1 MATPKLTKKVISDY
15 FRTDCERFL
24 ALSLYRTTTKE
35 TPKYN
40 MPKPI
45 IARKSQ
51 GVLSAPGKKAEELIY
66 KLLLDEFGTSTV
78 NYRILKDITLE
89 DTLKAGL
96 DDILFL
102 CEAEFIT
109 NDLIADFFAGLGV
122 DVSHFKDVID
132 MSDMRP
138 DIIVK
143 LIDADK
149 TYYEVLV
156 DGTLKEIPQDDT
168 RTKLGVIDIKY
179 TEQSNSGYD
188 AEVVLYSMI
197 FSLWLKK
204 HNLDTQYVVTSDAG
218 ILTGSLQVN
227 AFTEECNPLIGSS
240 QEEKYHSFSTFT
252 SYVEFDQLAITLR
265 KVLQEDIVKIL
276 SDPENWENLKWH
288 VGQKCGMCDWLAFEE
303 WLSDEDKKLV
313 TPQHCYLCSNTND
326 KLCKIPFVSRGM
338 TSVLNDASIST
349 VNDVASTDGSE
360 EVYSEHTGLK
370 KNSSILP
377 KRAQALIGAASL
389 EERFILSMPSYSF
402 TSICITVNF
411 DPSTGVTSSIGLY
424 AYWREYST
432 FHDKDQYTNSK
443 KWNEQ
448 FFTDIPNQQSEF
460 DMLSRFLVKL
470 SDIFQYAISPENNT
484 HPMYDP
490 TKIKTSQT
498 YQMYFWD
505 QSQFEQLQKSIGRHI
520 GTIMSNHNLKGLV
533 WMFPP
538 EEILEDPFKITSQ
551 PITYI
556 KDVLRQNIAL
566 TVPYEYT
573 LFNVAKAYLDD
584 PGSFNYISK
593 AFYDPFSDAIP
604 KDRLYEIWQ
613 KVSRPN
619 YQEVMANYMK
629 TTKQQAL
636 ALYLIANKIRAD
648 LKPYLKGEA
657 NRLNLSVFD
666 ELRGLT
672 RWPNDS
678 QLWYL
683 HDLLNEKYTTLEST
697 LISSTPATE
706 LEASYKAIILE
717 RKLGSE
723 EKQQVLSD
731 HFPDLHSGGIE
742 IYTVSND
749 SKNTKIKD
757 DASYLSVGY
766 RYEEGLPNRTIA
778 SLLYEHGVDQVPYGD
793 MIYAKIK
800 NILIVDIK
808 SFDRVEGY
816 IAIKFRS
823 NNKDS
828 RDAMIQLLSDGVINI
843 DSDLCLMDIGA
854 YPSSKNTWGYLNQ
867 IKNPSI
873 ANAHESTIA
882 SLGIQTPKLGGK
894 SPIYTISK
902 LLWDAQS
909 LEINNS
915 DLSDSDASGSLKTVV
930 SEMNEKLNDSQHD
943 AVMKSLTKQLNIIW
957 GPPGTGKTKTASVLL
972 SSRIHA
978 SQSRG
983 SSLRILLTA
992 PTYQAC
998 IELFERTSPFIMKTS
1013 GITTYALQSSSRS
1026 DFQYLKNLMNGAK
1039 SDFILFQGKTEKDNS
1054 QNTLDNLR
1062 HGLKTNTF
1070 DGITIVLAATATLN
1084 GFYTAGID
1092 SEKRPI
1098 FDGIGELF
1106 DYVMLDEASQVDVA
1120 SSLSTMFGLT
1130 NTAQFTLLGDH
1141 LQMPPIHKVS
1151 PPVGIEFMVGSI
1163 LEYFIKRFDVDPSML
1178 NINYR
1183 SSKKIVDF
1191 IKTVG
1196 YPNLQAENDVIEID
1210 YLPTPRNI
1218 NKFEIDIN
1226 NNDVFK
1232 FLLDPTYETMAVT
1245 YEDGRSSQANEF
1257 EATLVAGAILEAY
1270 NNFDSSAANYD
1281 EWFWKNGIGVVT
1293 PHKAQKVAIAIKLY
1307 EVFPKSQHKLIDE
1320 AIDTVERFQGGQ
1332 RKLILVSF
1340 GVGDPDIIAQE
1351 EEFLLNLNRTNVAI
1365 SRAESK
1371 VIVFI
1376 SENLIHHLP
1385 QDKEIIKTARAIKS
1399 YTHQYCDKKGVLQV
1413 IFKGKTKDL
1422 YVRYK

>member
-24 ALSLYRTTTKE
+24 ALSLYRTSTKE
-35 TPKYN
+35 APKYN

-66 KLLLDEFGTSTV
+66 KLLIDEFGSSIV
-78 NYRILKDITLE
+78 NYRLLKDATLE
-89 DTLKAGL
+89 DTLKDGL

-102 CEAEFIT
+102 CEAEFVT
-109 NDLIADFFAGLGV
+109 NDLITEFFAGLGV
-122 DVSHFKDVID
+122 DVSQFKDTID

-143 LIDADK
+143 LIDTDK

-156 DGTLKEIPQDDT
+156 DGTLKEIPTDDT

-197 FSLWLKK
+197 FSLWLQK
-204 HNLDTQYVVTSDAG
+204 HNLDTRYVVTSDAG
-218 ILTGSLQVN
+218 ILTGALQVN
-227 AFTEECNPLIGSS
+227 AFTEECPPLQGNNI
-240 QEEKYHSFSTFT
+240 EEKYRTFSLYT

-265 KVLQEDIVKIL
+265 KVLQEDIVKVL
-276 SDPENWENLKWH
+276 SNPENWENLKWH

-303 WLSDEDKKLV
+303 WLSEEDKKLV

-338 TSVLNDASIST
+338 TSVFNDASIST
-349 VNDVASTDGSE
+349 VNDVASTNGTE

-377 KRAQALIGAASL
+377 KRAQALTGELSL
-389 EERFILSMPSYSF
+389 EERFILSMPSYSS
-402 TSICITVNF
+402 TSVCITVNF
-411 DPSTGVTSSIGLY
+411 DPSTGITSSIGLY

-432 FHDKDQYTNSK
+432 FQDKDQYTNSK
-443 KWNEQ
+443 NWNEQ

-460 DMLSRFLVKL
+460 DMLGRFLVKL
-470 SDIFQYAISPENNT
+470 SDIFQYAVSPQNNP
-484 HPMYDP
+484 HPLYDP
-490 TKIKTSQT
+490 AKIKTSQT

-520 GTIMSNHNLKGLV
+520 GTIMSNQNLKGLV

-573 LFNVAKAYLDD
+573 LFNVAKAYLDN
-584 PGSFNYISK
+584 PGTFNYISK

-666 ELRGLT
+666 ELKGLT

-683 HDLLNEKYTTLEST
+683 YDLLNEKYTTLESI

-706 LEASYKAIILE
+706 LEASYKAVILE
-717 RKLGSE
+717 RRLNPE
-723 EKQQVLSD
+723 EKQQVLSE
-731 HFPDLHSGGIE
+731 HFPDLYGGGIE

-757 DASYLSVGY
+757 DASYLAVGY
-766 RYEEGLPNRTIA
+766 RYEEGLPNRTVA
-778 SLLYEHGVDQVPYGD
+778 SLLREQGIDQTLYGD
-793 MIYAKIK
+793 KIFAKMK
-800 NILIVDIK
+800 NILIADIK

-816 IAIKFRS
+816 IAIKFRF
-823 NNKDS
+823 NNKET
-828 RDAMIQLLSDGVINI
+828 RDVMTQLLSDMVINI
-843 DSDLCLMDIGA
+843 NSDLCLMDIGA

-867 IKNPSI
+867 IKNPPI
-873 ANAHESTIA
+873 ACAHESSIA

-894 SPIYTISK
+894 SKIFTISK
-902 LLWDAQS
+902 LLWDAKS

-915 DLSDSDASGSLKTVV
+915 DLSDSDASESLKIVV
-930 SEMNEKLNDSQHD
+930 SEMYEKLNDSQYE
-943 AVMKSLTKQLNIIW
+943 AVIKSLTKQLNIIW

-972 SSRIHA
+972 SSRIYA
-978 SQSRG
+978 SQERG

-1013 GITTYALQSSSRS
+1013 GITTYALQSASRS
-1026 DFQYLKNLMNGAK
+1026 DFNYLKNLMNGAA
-1039 SDFILFQGKTEKDNS
+1039 SDFFLFQGQTEKDNP
-1054 QNTLDNLR
+1054 QNTLNDLRINLQNNS
-1062 HGLKTNTF
+1062 L
-1070 DGITIVLAATATLN
+1070 DGITIILAATATLN
-1084 GFYTAGID
+1084 SFYKAGTD
-1092 SEKRPI
+1092 SAGRPI
-1098 FDGIGELF
+1098 FDGIGEYF

-1130 NTAQFTLLGDH
+1130 DSAQFTLLGDH

-1151 PPVGIEFMVGSI
+1151 PPAGIEFMVGSI
-1163 LEYFIKRFDVDPSML
+1163 LEYFIKRFDVQPSML

-1196 YPNLQAENDVIEID
+1196 YTNLQAENDVIAID
-1210 YLPTPRNI
+1210 YLPTPRNA
-1218 NKFEIDIN
+1218 NKFEADVN

-1232 FLLDPTYETMAVT
+1232 LLLDPTYETMAVT

-1257 EATLVAGAILEAY
+1257 EATLVAGTILEAY

-1281 EWFWKNGIGVVT
+1281 EWFWKSGIGVVT

-1307 EVFPKSQHKLIDE
+1307 EVFPKDQHKLIDE

-1399 YTHQYCDKKGVLQV
+1399 YTHQYCDKKAVLPV
-1413 IFKGKTKDL
+1413 LFKVKTKDL

>member
-1 MATPKLTKKVISDY
+1 
-15 FRTDCERFL
+15 
-24 ALSLYRTTTKE
+24 
-35 TPKYN
+35 
-40 MPKPI
+40 MPEPI

-51 GVLSAPGKKAEELIY
+51 SVLSTPGKKAEELIY
-66 KLLLDEFGTSTV
+66 ELLIEQFGNSTV
-78 NYRILKDITLE
+78 NYRLHQDITLE
-89 DTLKAGL
+89 DTLRNGL
-96 DDILFL
+96 DDVLFL
-102 CEAEFIT
+102 CEANLST
-109 NDLIADFFAGLGV
+109 NDLITDFFSGLGV
-122 DVSHFKDVID
+122 DVNHFKDAVD

-143 LIDADK
+143 LINTNKA
-149 TYYEVLV
+149 YYEVLV
-156 DGTLKEIPQDDT
+156 DGTLKEIAPDDS

-204 HNLDTQYVVTSDAG
+204 HNLDSKYVVTSDAG
-218 ILTGSLQVN
+218 ILTGALQVN
-227 AFTEECNPLIGSS
+227 AFTEECLPLHGNNI
-240 QEEKYHSFSTFT
+240 EEKYYTFSSYT

-265 KVLQEDIVKIL
+265 KVLQEDIVKVL
-276 SDPENWENLKWH
+276 SNPEDWENLKWH
-288 VGQKCGMCDWLAFEE
+288 VGQKCGMCDWLAYEE
-303 WLSDEDKKLV
+303 WLSEDDKKLV
-313 TPQHCYLCSNTND
+313 THQHCYAYSNTND
-326 KLCKIPFVSRGM
+326 RLCKIPFVSRGM

-349 VNDVASTDGSE
+349 VMDVALTNGSE
-360 EVYSEHTGLK
+360 AIYLEHSGLK

-377 KRAQALIGAASL
+377 KRAQALIGTSSF
-389 EERFILSMPSYSF
+389 EERFILSMPRYSF
-402 TSICITVNF
+402 TSVCITVNF
-411 DPSTGVTSSIGLY
+411 DPSTGITSSIGLY

-432 FHDKDQYTNSK
+432 FEDKDQYTNSK

-448 FFTDIPNQQSEF
+448 FFTDAPNQQSEF
-460 DMLSRFLVKL
+460 DMLGRFLVKL
-470 SDIFQYAISPENNT
+470 SDIFQFAISRENNT
-484 HPMYDP
+484 HPNYDNS
-490 TKIKTSQT
+490 KVKTSQT
-498 YQMYFWD
+498 CQMYFWD

-520 GTIMSNHNLKGLV
+520 GTIMSHQNLKGLI

-538 EEILEDPFKITSQ
+538 EEILEDPYKITSQ
-551 PITYI
+551 PVTYI

-573 LFNVAKAYLDD
+573 LFNVAKAYLDE
-584 PGSFNYISK
+584 PSSFHYISK

-629 TTKQQAL
+629 TTRQQAL
-636 ALYLIANKIRAD
+636 ALYLITNKIRAD

-657 NRLNLSVFD
+657 NRLDFSVFED
-666 ELRGLT
+666 LRGLT
-672 RWPNDS
+672 RWPSDS

-683 HDLLNEKYTTLEST
+683 YDLLNEKYTTLESA
-697 LISSTPATE
+697 LISSTPAQE
-706 LEASYKAIILE
+706 LEASYKVIILE
-717 RKLGSE
+717 RRLCPE
-723 EKQQVLSD
+723 EKEQVLCD
-731 HFPDLHSGGIE
+731 YFPHLHSDEIE
-742 IYTVSND
+742 IYTVTND

-778 SLLYEHGVDQVPYGD
+778 SLLYEHGADPAPYGAKT
-793 MIYAKIK
+793 YTKIK
-800 NILIVDIK
+800 NMLYIEIK

-816 IAIKFRS
+816 IAIKFRFFNIENRNLMLQLQKDRLINLDS
-823 NNKDS
+823 N
-828 RDAMIQLLSDGVINI
+828 
-843 DSDLCLMDIGA
+843 LCLMDINA

-867 IKNPSI
+867 IKNPPI
-873 ANAHESTIA
+873 ANAHESTIT
-882 SLGIQTPKLGGK
+882 SLGIQSPKPGGK
-894 SPIYTISK
+894 SKIYTISK
-902 LLWDAQS
+902 LLWDAKS
-909 LEINNS
+909 LESASS
-915 DLSDSDASGSLKTVV
+915 DLSESDASESLKIVA
-930 SEMNEKLNDSQHD
+930 SEMSEKLNVSQYE
-943 AVMKSLTKQLNIIW
+943 AVLKSLTRQLNIIW

-972 SSRIHA
+972 SSRVHA
-978 SQSRG
+978 SQSKG
-983 SSLRILLTA
+983 TPLRILLTA

-998 IELFERTSPFIMKTS
+998 IELFERISPFIIKTA

-1026 DFQYLKNLMNGAK
+1026 DFEYLKDLMNGAK
-1039 SDFILFQGKTEKDNS
+1039 SDFILFQGKTEKGNLE
-1054 QNTLDNLR
+1054 NTLNNLR
-1062 HGLKTNTF
+1062 INFQKNILN
-1070 DGITIVLAATATLN
+1070 GINIVLAPIAALN
-1084 GFYTAGID
+1084 GFYTIRTD
-1092 SEKRPI
+1092 SANRPI
-1098 FDGIGELF
+1098 FEGIGELF
-1106 DYVMLDEASQVDVA
+1106 DYAMLDEASQVDVA
-1120 SSLSTMFGLT
+1120 SSLSAMFGLT
-1130 NTAQFTLLGDH
+1130 NVAQFTLLGDH

-1163 LEYFIKRFDVDPSML
+1163 LEYFIKRFDVQYSML

-1196 YPNLQAENDVIEID
+1196 YPNLQATNDIIEID
-1210 YLPTPRNI
+1210 YLPKPRNS
-1218 NKFEIDIN
+1218 NKFEVDIN
-1226 NNDVFK
+1226 NDDIFK
-1232 FLLDPTYETMAVT
+1232 FLLNQTYETMAVT

-1257 EATLVAGAILEAY
+1257 EAILVAGTILEAY
-1270 NNFDSSAANYD
+1270 NNFDSSATNYD

-1293 PHKAQKVAIAIKLY
+1293 PHKAQKVAISIKLY
-1307 EVFPKSQHKLIDE
+1307 EIFPKNQHKFIDE
-1320 AIDTVERFQGGQ
+1320 AIDTVEKFQGGQ

-1340 GVGDPDIIAQE
+1340 GVGDPDVITQE

-1399 YTHQYCDKKGVLQV
+1399 YTHQYCDKKEILQV
-1413 IFKGKTKDL
+1413 SYKEKKKNL